1 MPLLNRLI
9 VRISIAALCAPACS
23 LVAQQA
29 QTVLFADNLE
39 SPVAVAFAPGD
50 TSRVF
55 VLGQF
60 GKITIHDSVTGAA
73 RPQPFIDLQ
82 PLVCCFVN
90 SNMVGLAFDPDYAS
104 NGYFYVHY
112 QGIPTESVV
121 ARYQVTANPDIADP
135 NSATVILKTIRNGFA
150 HIGGA
155 IAFSPLDGS
164 LYIPTGDSGNGFEAD
179 PDNRSQSLSSLYGKV
194 LRIDPSLDDFPAD
207 PDRHY
212 RVPPTNPFV
221 GVAGVLP
228 EIWALGLRNPYQS
241 TFDRAT
247 GEYYIADVG
256 QNAREEIDLQPASSP
271 GGENYGWRCR
281 EGDLCS
287 GYGGCDCATPTLV
300 GPIHT
305 YNHTVGCS
313 ISGGRVYRGSAIPSL
328 QGWYLFSD
336 YCSGFI
342 HAVRRTGGST
352 EFQDLSASLVPAVP
366 LGPFEAVTSIGDD
379 ASGELYITDIV
390 GTNEGR
396 VFKIVPVPVC
406 IADIDDGT
414 GTGTPDGG
422 VTIDDLLY
430 FIALFGQGSVASDVD
445 DGSGTGTPDGGVTI
459 DDLLYFL
466 TRFNAGC

>member
-1 MPLLNRLI
+1 MRPHALL
-9 VRISIAALCAPACS
+9 SIASSLVLTCS
-23 LVAQQA
+23 LAAQQA
-29 QTVLFADNLE
+29 QTVLFADALE
-39 SPVAVAFAPGD
+39 APVAVAFAPGD
-50 TSRVF
+50 TTRVF
-55 VLGQF
+55 ILGQF
-60 GKITIHDSVTGAA
+60 GEITIHDAATGVR

-90 SNMVGLAFDPDYAS
+90 SNMVGLVFDPNYAT

-135 NSATVILKTIRNGFA
+135 NSATVIIKTVRDGFA

-155 IAFSPLDGS
+155 IAFSPIDGY

-179 PDNRSQSLSSLYGKV
+179 PDNRAQDPASLYGKV
-194 LRIDPSLDDFPAD
+194 LRVDPSIDDFPAD
-207 PDRHY
+207 PNKHY
-212 RVPPTNPFV
+212 RVPPSNPFV

-228 EIWALGLRNPYQS
+228 EIWALGLRNPFQS
-241 TFDRAT
+241 SFDRVT

-256 QNAREEIDLQPASSP
+256 QNAREEINRQAPDST
-271 GGENYGWRCR
+271 GGLNYGWRCR
-281 EGDLCS
+281 EGEICS
-287 GYGGCDCATPTLV
+287 GYGGCDCNSPALV

-305 YNHTVGCS
+305 YTHAVGCS
-313 ISGGRVYRGSAIPSL
+313 ISGGRVYRGSALPSL

-336 YCSGFI
+336 YCTGFI
-342 HAVRRTGGST
+342 HAVRRAGATT
-352 EFQDLSASLVPAVP
+352 EFQDLSASLVPSSPV
-366 LGPFEAVTSIGDD
+366 GPFEAVTSIGDD

-390 GTNEGR
+390 GTAGGR
-396 VFKIVPVPVC
+396 VFKIVPIPVC
-406 IADIDDGT
+406 VADLDDGT

-430 FIALFGQGSVASDVD
+430 YITIFGQGSVASDVD

-466 TRFNAGC
+466 VRFSAGC

>member
-1 MPLLNRLI
+1 MRPHALL
-9 VRISIAALCAPACS
+9 SIASS
-23 LVAQQA
+23 LVLTGSLAAQQA
-29 QTVLFADNLE
+29 QIVLFADNLE
-39 SPVAVAFAPGD
+39 APVAVAFAPGD
-50 TSRVF
+50 TTRVF

-60 GKITIHDSVTGAA
+60 GEITIHDAATGVR

-90 SNMVGLAFDPDYAS
+90 SNMVGLAFDPNYAT

-135 NSATVILKTIRNGFA
+135 NSATVIIKTVRDGFA

-155 IAFSPLDGS
+155 IAFSPIDGY

-179 PDNRSQSLSSLYGKV
+179 PDNRAQDPTSLYGKV
-194 LRIDPSLDDFPAD
+194 LRVDPSIDDFPAD
-207 PDRHY
+207 PNKHY
-212 RVPPTNPFV
+212 RIPPTNPFV

-228 EIWALGLRNPYQS
+228 EIWALGLRNPFQS
-241 TFDRAT
+241 SFDRGT

-256 QNAREEIDLQPASSP
+256 QNAREEINRQAPDST
-271 GGENYGWRCR
+271 GGLNYGWRCR
-281 EGDLCS
+281 EGEICS
-287 GYGGCDCATPTLV
+287 GYGGCDCNLPALV

-305 YNHTVGCS
+305 YTHAVGCS
-313 ISGGRVYRGSAIPSL
+313 ISGGRVYRGSALPSL

-336 YCSGFI
+336 YCTGFI

-352 EFQDLSASLVPAVP
+352 EFQDLSASLVPSAPV
-366 LGPFEAVTSIGDD
+366 GPFEAVTSIGDD

-390 GTNEGR
+390 GTAGGR
-396 VFKIVPVPVC
+396 VFKIVPLPVC
-406 IADIDDGT
+406 VADLDDGT

-430 FIALFGQGSVASDVD
+430 YITIFGQGLTNADLD

-466 TRFNAGC
+466 VRFSAGC